1 MPERYAAFPLPV
13 GSAGDGEGDEVSETT
28 SGGALFNTENLPKV
42 VVLAGGTGLHAIN
55 VFIGG
60 TLMPSVVADIGGLD
74 LFAWTTTLFIV
85 SSIIASSFAAVRPF
99 GIGPRGNYLLAAGM
113 FGLGSLQCGLS
124 PNIVVLLVGRT
135 VQGFGAGL
143 LVAMTYAMIRLVF
156 PQPLWTRA
164 LGLNSVI
171 WGAATLI
178 GPAIGGLFAE
188 FDAWRWAFFSLVP
201 LAALVAGLAARVIPN
216 RSDEQGLAHVPVT
229 QIGLIVIA
237 MLAISLA
244 SAITAQILPSALLV
258 AVATAALAA
267 VVVLELRS
275 TRRLLPTGTF
285 RLGTPLATL
294 FAIMV
299 LMQFTITS
307 DVFVPYFLQALHGQS
322 PLIAGYLVALMAVG
336 WSTGSVTLSGWTG
349 RRAQVLVQLGPGLVL
364 IGAIG
369 LALFVGHLNLDGS
382 LVLVVPI
389 AVALIIM
396 GFGMGILWP
405 HMMGRIFEAAPPGEK
420 DVTTAAITMAQLFA
434 SGLGAAIGGMIVN
447 VAGLARATEPAHA
460 VLPALWLYGLFALVP
475 PAGIALTRRL
485 IRGERIRSA

>member
-1 MPERYAAFPLPV
+1 MT
-13 GSAGDGEGDEVSETT
+13 ETA
-28 SGGALFNTENLPKV
+28 SGGALFNAQNLPKI
-42 VVLAGGTGLHAIN
+42 VVLAGGTGLHAVN

-85 SSIIASSFAAVRPF
+85 ASIIASSFAAVRPF

-113 FGLGSLQCGLS
+113 FGLGSLLCGLAPS
-124 PNIVVLLVGRT
+124 IAILLIGRT

-171 WGAATLI
+171 WGAATLV
-178 GPAIGGLFAE
+178 GPAIGGIFAE

-201 LAALVAGLAARVIPN
+201 FAALVGALASRIIPN
-216 RSDEQGLAHVPVT
+216 RSDERGLAHVPVT
-229 QIGLIVIA
+229 QIALIVVA

-244 SAITAQILPSALLV
+244 SAITAETLPSAVLV
-258 AVATAALAA
+258 GIAAIALAA
-267 VVVLELRS
+267 VVVLEQRT

-285 RLGTPLATL
+285 RFGTTIATL

-322 PLIAGYLVALMAVG
+322 PLVAGYLVALMAVG
-336 WSTGSVTLSGWTG
+336 WSTGSVSLSGWSG
-349 RRAQVLVQLGPGLVL
+349 RRAQFLVRLGPVLVF
-364 IGAIG
+364 IGAVG
-369 LALFVGHLNLDGS
+369 LAFFVGRLNLEGNAIIVLPIAIS
-382 LVLVVPI
+382 LVV
-389 AVALIIM
+389 M
-396 GFGMGILWP
+396 GLGMGVLWP
-405 HMMGRIFEAAPPGEK
+405 HLTGRIFEAAPPGEK
-420 DVTTAAITMAQLFA
+420 DVTTAAITMSQLFA
-434 SGLGAAIGGMIVN
+434 SGLGAALAGMIAN
-447 VAGLARATEPAHA
+447 AAGLARASEPAHA
-460 VLPALWLYGLFALVP
+460 LLPAWWLYGLFAFVP
-475 PAGIALTRRL
+475 PLGILLTQRL
-485 IRGERIRSA
+485 IRAERQRGA